1 MKTLKLFNHFL
12 TFIMVLTVIV
22 FNSCSK
28 DEEPETGEQP
38 TEDAAGRR
46 LVSKMEYSSPEDGD
60 WVVQFFYNK
69 DGSLQKVT
77 NDEDELKEVTLIR
90 TGNGLNLKLDY
101 EEVINSEV
109 VNTTDN
115 ITCKLNKDGYVI
127 SSLYEGKDRYSY
139 EYQNGFLSRARYS
152 DTFQWNATWQNGDIV
167 KVADDDRTTN
177 YTYTNQENK
186 MNIEIF
192 DITYPEL
199 FEDNELCMT
208 SGYWGKRN
216 KHLLKKAETI
226 GPQGRES
233 SYEFSYESDPKG
245 YVTQILYTMK
255 EWWKNGSEPRTWT
268 ATITVI
274 YID

>member
-1 MKTLKLFNHFL
+1 M
-12 TFIMVLTVIV
+12 
-22 FNSCSK
+22 
-28 DEEPETGEQP
+28 
-38 TEDAAGRR
+38 
-46 LVSKMEYSSPEDGD
+46 
-60 WVVQFFYNK
+60 
-69 DGSLQKVT
+69 QKVT
-77 NDEDELKEVTLIR
+77 NDEDELREVTLTR

-115 ITCKLNKDGYVI
+115 ITCTLNGDGYVI

-139 EYQNGFLSRARYS
+139 EYQNGFLSRARYPG
-152 DTFQWNATWQNGDIV
+152 TLQWNVTWQNGDIV
-167 KVADDDRTTN
+167 KVVEEDDRTTN
-177 YTYTNQENK
+177 CTYTSQENK
-186 MNIEIF
+186 MNIEVF

-226 GPQGRES
+226 GPQNRES
-233 SYEFSYESDPKG
+233 SYEFSYEFDPKG

-255 EWWKNGSEPRTWT
+255 EYDGSKQRTWT
-268 ATITVI
+268 ATITVT